1 MSRISR
7 EEIAKVALLSRLSF
21 SPEEAELFAGQ
32 LSKILAYAEKINELD
47 TENIEPTSHCLSLTN
62 VFREDTEVQSLDP
75 AQALSN
81 APEVEGQCFRVP
93 KIIQEF

>member
-1 MSRISR
+1 MSNISR

-21 SPEEAELFAGQ
+21 SPEETELFAGQ

-47 TENIEPTSHCLSLTN
+47 TDSVEPTSHCLSLTN
-62 VFREDTEVQSLDP
+62 VFREDTEIPSLDP
-75 AQALSN
+75 ALALSN

-93 KIIQEF
+93 KIIQES